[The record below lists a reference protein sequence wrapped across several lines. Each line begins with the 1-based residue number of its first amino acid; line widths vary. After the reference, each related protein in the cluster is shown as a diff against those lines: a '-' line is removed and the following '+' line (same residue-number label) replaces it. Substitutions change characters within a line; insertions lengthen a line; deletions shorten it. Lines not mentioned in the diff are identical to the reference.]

1 REISPN
7 GTVSFTVHPLNDP
20 PVAFT
25 GSAFVQDNKV
35 DTIPPN
41 TVELYAGNNLPL
53 DERATLLGDD
63 VDPDNDSTDLIYT
76 VDSLPVKGILSSV
89 VGGIATELTA
99 GDLPLTVTD
108 VMSLR
113 YQPNVDENG
122 TDTFLF
128 SVQDIIGVTTQGQA
142 NLTIGT
148 PQWTPPLNWIAPD
161 LGGGVH
167 PFFYLLTIQGGG
179 LPAPLV
185 GEIRDLDTTDNIV
198 TVQPEFY
205 FGAGSAGLLPGDYT
219 FSWEYFNDDP
229 TVNAFVEGE
238 SDVAVTVDDYGQ
250 PTVPNAPVVTE
261 PAGRAVER
269 NRIFTFLPENAA
281 GWIMVIERMDGGD
294 WVDFLTLT
302 ESFSRDTSADELPAF
317 PLNVTVSKTLFFTE
331 PGTYQATVRGFN
343 PLAPMPARGE
353 SDAHSDLFS
362 DYSATFTVAA
372 ASPTDIA
379 EKLPAPENLLA
390 QLIGDEGDKT
400 VRLTWTGVTS
410 LYRVHLRAR
419 RGARIL
425 LTRAMR
431 VNGTG
436 ITMPRTAE
444 EADQLVANGVVPEAD
459 ARLLLSLEKIFG
471 DPKLAPDAYDWSVIT
486 DGGDG
491 DFSPWALVNNRLAR
505 FTVNA
510 PLSDNMPGA
519 LLELVATF
527 DLDTAVLGLVDVTF
541 TATVDP
547 GLPVDSV
554 TVVIGEP
561 RKDGLRRTL
570 SLAPGTGDT

>member
-1 REISPN
+1 
-7 GTVSFTVHPLNDP
+7 
-20 PVAFT
+20 
-25 GSAFVQDNKV
+25 
-35 DTIPPN
+35 
-41 TVELYAGNNLPL
+41 
-53 DERATLLGDD
+53 
-63 VDPDNDSTDLIYT
+63 
-76 VDSLPVKGILSSV
+76 
-89 VGGIATELTA
+89 
-99 GDLPLTVTD
+99 
-108 VMSLR
+108 
-113 YQPNVDENG
+113 
-122 TDTFLF
+122 F

-167 PFFYLLTIQGGG
+167 PFFYLLTIQGDG

-219 FSWEYFNDDP
+219 FSWEYFDDHP
-229 TVNAFVEGE
+229 TVNAFVVGE
-238 SDVAVTVDDYGQ
+238 SNVAVTVDDYGQ
-250 PTVPNAPVVTE
+250 PTIPDAPVVTE

-281 GWIMVIERMDGGD
+281 GWIMVIQRMDGGG

-343 PLAPMPARGE
+343 PLAPMPTRE
-353 SDAHSDLFS
+353 ETDAHSDLFS
-362 DYSATFTVAA
+362 DYSASFTVAA

-379 EKLPAPENLLA
+379 VKLPAPENLLA
-390 QLIGDEGDKT
+390 QLLGDEGDKT

-410 LYRVHLRAR
+410 LYRVQLRAR

-425 LTRAMR
+425 LTRMMR
-431 VNGTG
+431 INGTG
-436 ITMPRTAE
+436 ITMPRTAAD
-444 EADQLVANGVVPEAD
+444 ADQLVSDGVVPEAD
-459 ARLLLSLEKIFG
+459 ARLLLSLEEIFG
-471 DPKLAPDAYDWSVIT
+471 DAKLVPDAYDWSVLAD
-486 DGGDG
+486 DGSQ
-491 DFSPWALVNNRLAR
+491 FSPWAVINNRMAK

-510 PLSDNMPGA
+510 PLSDNVPGT
-519 LLELVATF
+519 LIELFATF

-547 GLPVDSV
+547 ALPVDSV

-561 RKDGLRRTL
+561 RKGGLRRTL
-570 SLAPGTGDT
+570 NLTPGAGDTFTAVDSLPVDVTYGFRGFATSDGVKGPPTEVFSLPLNKPIGPLAPTAGTNIVVTLPDDADPDGDYDFQIAELDRPIVRGTLEAVAGQLTIPHEVDQEIATAGHTYYVRIRPA